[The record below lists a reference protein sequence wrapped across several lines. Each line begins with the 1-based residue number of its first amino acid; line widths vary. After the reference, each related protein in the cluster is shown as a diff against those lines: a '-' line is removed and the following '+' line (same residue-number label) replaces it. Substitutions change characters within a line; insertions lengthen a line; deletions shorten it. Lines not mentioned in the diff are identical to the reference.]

1 MNIARHAEANN
12 VFINIGT
19 NHHQFKMTVE
29 DDGVGFNTSLA
40 LENLQT
46 GRGLGVLGM
55 QERATQVGGV
65 LKICSTPGEGT
76 VVQCTIPLAGEV

>member
-1 MNIARHAEANN
+1 
-12 VFINIGT
+12 
-19 NHHQFKMTVE
+19 MTVE

-55 QERATQVGGV
+55 QERAAQVGGV

-76 VVQCTIPLAGEV
+76 VVQCTIPLAGEG